1 MGADFDLTMA
11 AFFDLN
17 LPQLFDKRN
26 RSNIGILVL
35 EPTVAVVKDIKVCND
50 KQRTAD
56 MHDLSL

>member
-26 RSNIGILVL
+26 RSILVL